1 MAVTMARKK
10 KIEEPEKKKAQPPEP
25 AQEESQPQSG
35 SPSEGEAGE
44 LPQIAPEDA
53 IVSAPS
59 FLTSSPAKSA
69 TINPL
74 TLEPRLAVSD
84 EVAAEER
91 VRAGEQ
97 PEGES
102 ESVVPTAPVEG
113 GPDDIYANMGRF
125 FAELQ
130 ESFSDRYEMWEQSIN
145 AVLLIMRKA
154 QGMTIENS
162 QKMVQSIEDLHKRV
176 TEGLEKFEKKRN
188 AVEEY
193 SGADLRGTVKKL
205 KEVMSI
211 LKLQVQE
218 YDLKNRVDTYLKFM
232 AGLS

>member
-1 MAVTMARKK
+1 MD
-10 KIEEPEKKKAQPPEP
+10 EEEEKK
-25 AQEESQPQSG
+25 EENA
-35 SPSEGEAGE
+35 EED
-44 LPQIAPEDA
+44 QIPPEDA
-53 IVSAPS
+53 IVTEPS
-59 FLTSSPAKSA
+59 FLKSLPTKSA

-74 TLEPRLAVSD
+74 TLEPRLAVSE
-84 EVAAEER
+84 EVEAEER
-91 VRAGEQ
+91 ARAGGDAEDLSRV
-97 PEGES
+97 PLTEAEVTS
-102 ESVVPTAPVEG
+102 EDLHT
-113 GPDDIYANMGRF
+113 NLGRF

-130 ESFSDRYEMWEQSIN
+130 ESFADRYDMWENSIN

-162 QKMVQSIEDLHKRV
+162 NKLVESIGELHKQV

-205 KEVMSI
+205 KQVMGI

-218 YDLKNRVDTYLKFM
+218 YDLKTRVDTYLRFM
-232 AGLS
+232 RGLS